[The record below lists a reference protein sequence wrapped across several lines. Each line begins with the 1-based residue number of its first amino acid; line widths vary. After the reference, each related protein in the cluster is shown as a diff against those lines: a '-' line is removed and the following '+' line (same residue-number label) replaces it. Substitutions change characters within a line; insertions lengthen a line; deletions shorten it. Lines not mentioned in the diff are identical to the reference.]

1 MGAPDICS
9 LKELNNSFNKSA
21 DILLAE
27 NKTSIQPLNLLSFL
41 PKKGG
46 RILHKLLQGAAK
58 SLTKNKEEI
67 NDYCLGK
74 IEVNHGRIQKKIMY
88 RAKGRADRTKRRYCL
103 VNLQLIKKE
112 NLKIINNGTKS

>member
-1 MGAPDICS
+1 MEQFIVKSSQIAISPQKMNLVAGVIRK
-9 LKELNNSFNKSA
+9 KELDCS
-21 DILLAE
+21 
-27 NKTSIQPLNLLSFL
+27 LNLLSFL